1 MTPPEPDLSPLSV
14 VVALLTL
21 FVGPQLAPALG
32 AYSLILIA
40 WFGGVLIGV
49 YRLPPA
55 PRGVV
60 AVFVIV
66 SLIVTLGITVPAAD
80 LLARYMPLLDAKGL
94 MFPIAVLI
102 PAVGYSWLAVGAW
115 VWSLRTR
122 FITSS
127 NKEGQQ

>member
-49 YRLPPA
+49 WRLPPA
-55 PRGVV
+55 PRGMV
-60 AVFVIV
+60 AVFTVV
-66 SLIVTLGITVPAAD
+66 TLIVTLGVTVPAAD
-80 LLARYMPLLDAKGL
+80 VLARHMPVLEAKGL
-94 MFPIAVLI
+94 LFPIAVLI
-102 PAVGYSWLAVGAW
+102 PAVGHSWLDVAAW
-115 VWSLRTR
+115 VWSLRRR
-122 FITSS
+122 FSAP
-127 NKEGQQ
+127 KEGEQ